1 LEEGLLEYEIVGE
14 FLAEIKKELGGG
26 DKETLKVVELKIFRE
41 EKLCIQEFRRAAR
54 SSKYE
59 GRFLVE
65 EFKREMNGT
74 VC

>member
-14 FLAEIKKELGGG
+14 FLVEIKKELGGG

-59 GRFLVE
+59 GRSLVE